1 MADAIVRNES
11 PGTEDSAVSAVSWAA
26 IIAGGLSSAAVT
38 LVLLAF
44 GAGLG
49 FSSVSPWQNSGVSA
63 TTLGRRSFSD
73 AAHRPARQTWT
84 RRCHRPENERGI
96 PSGSS
101 MRKRKSQMQI

>member
-49 FSSVSPWQNSGVSA
+49 FSSVSPWQNWLVGLIGIEPVTHQLESRGR
-63 TTLGRRSFSD
+63 TKKLGWSESN
-73 AAHRPARQTWT
+73 WT
-84 RRCHRPENERGI
+84 PIKQRCC
-96 PSGSS
+96 
-101 MRKRKSQMQI
+101 